1 MCSSPKTQQAQQ
13 PKQNQFA
20 NSSLS
25 SSQMASFAA
34 VANAAQARREKR
46 EKHEKRKNAHP
57 TSTNV
62 AEFRPQAQ
70 QRGGESYFATLLRK
84 WLKKAHLA

>member
-25 SSQMASFAA
+25 SAQMASFAA
-34 VANAAQARREKR
+34 VANAAHERREQRKR
-46 EKHEKRKNAHP
+46 AQSKNRHCAD
-57 TSTNV
+57 NI
-62 AEFRPQAQ
+62 Q
-70 QRGGESYFATLLRK
+70 QTQESGESSYFTLLLRK
-84 WLKKAHLA
+84 WLKKVHLV

>member
-20 NSSLS
+20 NSNLS

-34 VANAAQARREKR
+34 VANAAQARREQR
-46 EKHEKRKNAHP
+46 EKRKNAHP

-62 AEFRPQAQ
+62 AEVRTQAQ
-70 QRGGESYFATLLRK
+70 KRGGESYFATLLRK